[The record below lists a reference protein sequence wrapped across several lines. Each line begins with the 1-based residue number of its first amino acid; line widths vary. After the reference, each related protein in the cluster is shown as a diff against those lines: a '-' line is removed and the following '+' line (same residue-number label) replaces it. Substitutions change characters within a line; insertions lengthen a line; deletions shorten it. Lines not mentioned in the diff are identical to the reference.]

1 MGITEGRLW
10 RDVKSTAERR
20 MKGCAVILNR
30 LIDSV
35 IWLKCKDE
43 GRRRKTGLVRGIFIC
58 PTWKR
63 CRAFKKRWWSFE
75 ETHRT
80 LSKTYPAFSKTHR
93 AFLKTSR
100 SFCSTLCGMPVLFN
114 VCMYA
119 SFNTYGG
126 VSLHVRTHEPTRIY
140 ASTYADVRISPH
152 IYMSLWQAPS
162 YPVSGLDSF
171 VPPSGSAISHPK
183 IRPICLPF
191 TTEAFYQ

>member
-20 MKGCAVILNR
+20 MRGCAVILNH

-93 AFLKTSR
+93 AFWKHQGL
-100 SFCSTLCGMPVLFN
+100 FAALCVECLFFFN
-114 VCMYA
+114 VHVA
-119 SFNTYGG
+119 SVYTYGG
-126 VSLHVRTHEPTRIY
+126 ISLHVRTHEPTRIY
-140 ASTYADVRISPH
+140 ASAYADVRIRPH
-152 IYMSLWQAPS
+152 VYMSVTGSVILWTIRYGWAPARGNV
-162 YPVSGLDSF
+162 YRRVE
-171 VPPSGSAISHPK
+171 
-183 IRPICLPF
+183 CL
-191 TTEAFYQ
+191 TSDNH